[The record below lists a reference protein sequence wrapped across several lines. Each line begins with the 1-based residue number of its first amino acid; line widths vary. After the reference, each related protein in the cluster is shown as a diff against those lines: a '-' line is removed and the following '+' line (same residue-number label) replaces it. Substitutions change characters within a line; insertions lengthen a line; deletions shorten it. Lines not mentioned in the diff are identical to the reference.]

1 MTHVKLNQRPAE
13 RKMNALFE
21 DFFNHFPGK
30 IFNDDVASAYS
41 VPVNIKETE
50 KSYLLEVIAPGFEK
64 TDFKV
69 NVDQNL
75 LTISGEKKTETA
87 SPQDKLVR
95 REFIAK
101 SFKRSFTLDESIN
114 SESILARYENGVLF
128 VELPKKEDAKAQP
141 KEISIQ

>member
-1 MTHVKLNQRPAE
+1 MTHVKFNQRPAE

-30 IFNDDVASAYS
+30 IFNDDVAAAYS
-41 VPVNIKETE
+41 VPLNIKETE

-75 LTISGEKKTETA
+75 LTISGEKKTETTSA
-87 SPQDKLVR
+87 QERLVR
-95 REFIAK
+95 REFTAK
-101 SFKRSFTLDESIN
+101 SFKRSFTMDESVN
-114 SESILARYENGVLF
+114 CESILAKYENGVLF
-128 VELPKKEDAKAQP
+128 VELPKKEEAKAQP

>member
-1 MTHVKLNQRPAE
+1 MTLVKFNQRPAE

-21 DFFNHFPGK
+21 DFFQHFPTK
-30 IFNDDVASAYS
+30 FFHDDVASGYH
-41 VPVNIKETE
+41 VPVNIRESE
-50 KSYLLEVIAPGFEK
+50 KAYLLEVVAPGLEK

-87 SPQDKLVR
+87 STQDRLVR
-95 REFIAK
+95 REFTAK
-101 SFKRSFTLDESIN
+101 SFTRSFTLDESIN
-114 SESILARYENGVLF
+114 SDAILAKYENGVLF
-128 VELPKKEDAKAQP
+128 VELPKKEEAKAQP